1 MKRILLILVLGSWLL
16 TPTWAQPSAGHYTS
30 LDNKSGDALFN
41 AVSAAANEGYTELGY
56 AGLWDAY
63 EKTDLRPGTRQ
74 IWDMYSDCEFTFESK
89 QCGNYS
95 GECSCYNREHSVPQ
109 SWWGEGTTKQGCD
122 IFHVVPTDGYINN
135 MRGNW
140 PFGEVSKPDKTSKNG
155 SKLGPNTFSG
165 YSGTAF
171 EPVDE
176 YKGDLV
182 RGILGAMIKWKGDW
196 SQANGA
202 HVFNGTYTL
211 SSNYGLTSFAM
222 NLFLKWHRQDP
233 VSQKELDRNN
243 GIEQTQGNRNP
254 FIDYPDLVEYI
265 WGEKKGQTVRLS
277 SLQSAYD
284 EPGGGD
290 DTQKATMYYP
300 TAYTPLTLD
309 GEWEVGSTATQ
320 TISAVGDNITSDVQ
334 FSFSGTHASYFSASP
349 TYITADQANAG
360 HNVAIIY
367 KPLVAGKHTASLV
380 VTSAN
385 GEFETYSMTVT
396 ATAIAAEVTDPD
408 PGTGEEIP
416 AGDYVLVESA
426 LDDYSGTYLIVNT
439 EAKKMMNGSLTSKV
453 GDANSLDVTIT
464 GKTIT
469 ATETINASSFT
480 IAPMEGGYSIQGAGG
495 KYISTP
501 ASNSVTGTATPVLNT
516 ISMDEKGNAVIGG
529 KDSKD
534 DTRTL
539 RYNSTSSVF
548 RYYKSGQ
555 QPIQLYKRVTATTP
569 DTDPQPVLTSP
580 IADTTIEIPE
590 TTVGTIVSTTF
601 TVQGENLRNT
611 ITLAIQEDVND
622 VFSLS
627 HVTITASEAN
637 AGVEVTLTYAPITAG
652 TDEALLSL
660 ASDDFEERLLLVEAT
675 AVAAETTDPEQGTM
689 SGDYVLVESSL
700 ADYSGTYLI
709 VNTEAGKM
717 MDGAITTTG
726 NKIGSNNALD
736 VTIAN
741 KTIAAT
747 DEVNTHS
754 FTIAPMTGGYSI
766 QGAGGIY
773 ISTPSANQV
782 KGSTTAQLNTISI
795 DANGNAVIGGIDTN
809 NAQRTLLYNATS
821 AVFRYYTSTY
831 TAGKSVQLYKKQVAT
846 NPDEG
851 DNDGTLTAVENILYG
866 NASLATD
873 VRIYDMMGRL
883 VLQRTNVIAFTC
895 ELPSGLYLVRW
906 NNTTTKIRIN

>member
-1 MKRILLILVLGSWLL
+1 MKRIFILCGLFFALGSLM
-16 TPTWAQPSAGHYTS
+16 AQPSAGHYTS

-41 AVSAAANEGYTELGY
+41 AVSAAAAKGYTELGY
-56 AGLWDAY
+56 GGLWDAY

-408 PGTGEEIP
+408 PGTGEDTP
-416 AGDYVLVESA
+416 TGDYVLVESA
-426 LDDYSGTYLIVNT
+426 LADYSGTYLIVNT
-439 EAKKMMNGSLTSKV
+439 DAGKMMNGALTSKV

-464 GKTIT
+464 GKTIA

-529 KDSKD
+529 TDSKGD
-534 DTRTL
+534 ARTL
-539 RYNSTSSVF
+539 RYNSGLF

-555 QPIQLYKRVTATTP
+555 QPIQLYKRVGATTP

-580 IADTTIEIPE
+580 IADATLEIPE
-590 TTVGTIVSTTF
+590 TTVGTTVSTTF
-601 TVQGENLRNT
+601 TVQGENLKNT
-611 ITLAIQEDVND
+611 ITLAIQEDAND

-627 HVTITASEAN
+627 HETITASEAN
-637 AGVEVTLTYAPITAG
+637 AGIEVTLTYAPMTAG

-660 ASDDFEERLLLVEAT
+660 TSDDFEECLLLVEAT
-675 AVAAETTDPEQGTM
+675 AVAAETTDPEEGTPT
-689 SGDYVLVESSL
+689 GDYVLVESAL
-700 ADYSGTYLI
+700 DDYSGTYLI
-709 VNTEAGKM
+709 VNTDAGKM
-717 MDGAITTTG
+717 MDGAISNTG
-726 NKIGSNNALD
+726 NKIGSANALD
-736 VTIAN
+736 VTITN

-754 FTIAPMTGGYSI
+754 FTIAPMEGGYSI
-766 QGAGGIY
+766 QGASGIY
-773 ISTPSANQV
+773 ISAPADNQV
-782 KGSTTAQLNTISI
+782 KGSATAALNTISI
-795 DANGNAVIGGIDTN
+795 DADGNAIIGAIDTQN
-809 NAQRTLLYNATS
+809 EQRTLVYNATTTPP
-821 AVFRYYTSTY
+821 VFRYYKSTFTS
-831 TAGKSVQLYKKQVAT
+831 GKPIQLYKKVEAT
-846 NPDEG
+846 NPDDG
-851 DNDGTLTAVENILYG
+851 DNDGTLTALENILYG
-866 NASLATD
+866 NIALATD
-873 VRIYDMMGRL
+873 VHIYDMMGRL
-883 VLQRTNVIAFTC
+883 VLQRTNVTAFTC
-895 ELPSGLYLVRW
+895 ALPSGLYLVRW